1 MTTPVPARPR
11 AGGRPRL
18 VAIALAAA
26 VSALVAAPARAQ
38 AAAPPTPP
46 PATPAPAPARA
57 VPTAPQGYTYNPEGR
72 RDPFVSLLNRGVE
85 QRQQATRPEGL
96 NGLSVTDIAIR
107 GIVANRGSYI
117 AMIEAPDARTY
128 TVRSGD
134 KLYDATV
141 KAVLVDA
148 VVFVQ
153 QVNDPLSLVK
163 QREIRKPLRPTEE
176 GK

>member
-1 MTTPVPARPR
+1 MTAYMGPR
-11 AGGRPRL
+11 AGRWR
-18 VAIALAAA
+18 VRLAAFAA
-26 VSALVAAPARAQ
+26 VCALGGPGVAAAQTPAAPA
-38 AAAPPTPP
+38 
-46 PATPAPAPARA
+46 APAARA
-57 VPTAPQGYTYNPEGR
+57 VPAAPQGYTYNPEGR

-85 QRQQATRPEGL
+85 QRQQSPRPEGL
-96 NGLSVTDIAIR
+96 TGLSVADISIR

-117 AMIEAPDARTY
+117 AMIEAPDAKTYIVRT
-128 TVRSGD
+128 GD

-141 KAVLVDA
+141 KAVLADA

-153 QVNDPLSLVK
+153 QVTDPLSLVK